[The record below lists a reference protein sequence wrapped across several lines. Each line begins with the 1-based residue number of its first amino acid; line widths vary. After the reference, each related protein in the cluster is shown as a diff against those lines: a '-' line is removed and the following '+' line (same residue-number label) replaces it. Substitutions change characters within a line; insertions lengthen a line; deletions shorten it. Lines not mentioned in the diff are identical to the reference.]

1 MGDGQTKSGALEG
14 AINFGVKSDP
24 LMSYHISY
32 DLIKKKELELLKT
45 HDQEYVYK
53 ELMSPLVN
61 YVLPSIEP
69 SKTKYFQKTKTH
81 NYLIGI

>member
-1 MGDGQTKSGALEG
+1 MLHGRLGRLKWSFRR
-14 AINFGVKSDP
+14 AINFGVKSDSS
-24 LMSYHISY
+24 LSYYISY

-69 SKTKYFQKTKTH
+69 AKQILSKQ
-81 NYLIGI
+81 NQ